1 LSESGGSDE
10 GPLTSRD
17 ERLKLI
23 RQRGWLFYLR
33 YLIVGGVNTAFGYCV
48 FAALTFLLSP
58 HLDYAY
64 VFAGLSSHVVNV
76 TFSYSTYRFFI
87 FGAVGGFLS
96 GWWKAQVSYFL
107 SGIPGAFL
115 LVPLV
120 HGLIF
125 VGISEVAAPYI
136 AGAIGLL
143 IQVVIS
149 LYVNIRF
156 VFRGKE

>member
-1 LSESGGSDE
+1 M
-10 GPLTSRD
+10 TSTN
-17 ERLKLI
+17 ERLGLV

-33 YLIVGGVNTAFGYCV
+33 YLIVGGVNTAFGYGV

-64 VFAGLSSHVVNV
+64 VFAGLLSHVVNV

-87 FGAVGGFLS
+87 FGAAGGFLA
-96 GWWKAQVSYFL
+96 GWWKAQLSYFL
-107 SGIPGAFL
+107 TGIPGAFL

-120 HGLIF
+120 HGLIILG
-125 VGISEVAAPYI
+125 VSEGAAPYI
-136 AGAIGLL
+136 AGAVGLL
-143 IQVVIS
+143 IQIIIS

-156 VFRGKE
+156 VFKS